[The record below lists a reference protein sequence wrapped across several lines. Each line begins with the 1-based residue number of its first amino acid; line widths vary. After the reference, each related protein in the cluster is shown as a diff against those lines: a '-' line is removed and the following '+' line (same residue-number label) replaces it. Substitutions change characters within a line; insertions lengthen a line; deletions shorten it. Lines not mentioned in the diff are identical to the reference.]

1 MSSHI
6 WRYLD
11 LSKLIYLV
19 DNAALHFTRI
29 VQFKDKF
36 EGSYPIKN
44 LEDWN
49 ERYPTVG
56 DFSHWRKFVC
66 VSCWYES
73 ENESAAMWELYSR
86 DDQGVAI
93 CSTKDKLKKSFDGGS
108 DDVHFD
114 NVKYIDFIRDKGK
127 IESPLDVSLY
137 KRIEFGFEREF
148 RGVLFEIPEND
159 GFENGFPNYGSVEK
173 QKGFPKDGQ
182 GKAVKP
188 EVLIEKLVVSPYAKP
203 WYKKVVKDV
212 LEKYKLSSVEV
223 KESELAVDPVY
234 PKQ

>member
-11 LSKLIYLV
+11 LPKLIHLV
-19 DNAALHFTRI
+19 ANRTLHFTRI
-29 VQFKDKF
+29 DQFKDKF

-44 LEDWN
+44 LADW
-49 ERYPTVG
+49 EQRYPTVG
-56 DFSHWRKFVC
+56 DFSHWRKFAC

-93 CSTKDKLKKSFDGGS
+93 RSTKDKLKESFES
-108 DDVHFD
+108 EEVFFA
-114 NVKYIDFIRDKGK
+114 NVKYIDFMRDKG
-127 IESPLDVSLY
+127 IINSPLDVSLY